1 MTCEKSQEALQAY
14 LDGELGDGEASAV
27 RTHLESC
34 DRCRAEAALYGAL
47 FDALAAQELVSPPP
61 ELAQQIMAEVKVSP
75 GVATGRE
82 ILLAAASVLVTV
94 ALGYLASATPV
105 VQTVVCAVRD
115 SVAQFS
121 WSDLI
126 SGIDLDVSSWS
137 SLTTVAELTMGTVEA
152 ALAAIGRV
160 CDSFRLPLISTAAI
174 ALLGALVA
182 DLSLLRRIPAARNR
196 LMCI

>member
-1 MTCEKSQEALQAY
+1 MTCEKIQEALQAY

-27 RTHLESC
+27 RSHLVSC

-47 FDALAAQELVSPPP
+47 FDALEAQELVSPPS
-61 ELAQQIMAEVKVSP
+61 ELAKRIMAGVKVSP
-75 GVATGRE
+75 GVVTGRE

-94 ALGYLASATPV
+94 TLGYLAGATPV
-105 VQTVVCAVRD
+105 VQTVVHAVRD

-121 WSDLI
+121 WSDLV
-126 SGIDLDVSSWS
+126 SGVDLDVSSWFS
-137 SLTTVAELTMGTVEA
+137 ISAVTELTTGTVES
-152 ALAAIGRV
+152 ALAAMAKMS
-160 CDSFRLPLISTAAI
+160 DSFRLPLISAAVI

-196 LMCI
+196 VMCI